1 MRTHVNSVGL
11 LVVSDPLLNF
21 SYPAHIP
28 RECIDALPS
37 LPGIYIFRD
46 TQGKPVYIGKSVNIR
61 TRVLSH
67 MRTAE
72 EMQMLARAASIDF
85 ERTGGEIGALLRES
99 QLVKLHQP
107 VFNSKLRRLREMCS
121 ISMAG
126 DVPEVVFARDVEFAL
141 AEQLY
146 GLFGSKKAA
155 IESLRDVVH
164 ARGLC
169 SVASGLEQGT
179 PGRPCF
185 ARQVARCKGACTGEE
200 SAGEHAARV
209 RLALEPLRVAR
220 WPFPGAVAIVEES
233 GGLRQRAI
241 VDRWCYLGLAEAN
254 GRTRGRGAVRAAAA
268 APVRFDIDVY
278 NILVRP
284 LQSGVLRIEEL

>member
-11 LVVSDPLLNF
+11 LVVSDPVLNF

-37 LPGIYIFRD
+37 LPGVYVFRD
-46 TQGKPVYIGKSVNIR
+46 GAGKPVYIGKSVNIR

-72 EMQMLARAASIDF
+72 EMQMLARTSTIDF

-99 QLVKLHQP
+99 ELVKLHQP

-126 DVPEVVFARDVEFAL
+126 EAPEIVFAREMDFAL
-141 AEQLY
+141 AEHLY

-155 IESLRDVVH
+155 IETLRDAVH
-164 ARGLC
+164 VRGLC
-169 SVASGLEQGT
+169 TVAAGLEKGV
-179 PGRPCF
+179 PGKPCF

-200 SAGEHAARV
+200 SAADHAARV
-209 RLALEPLRVAR
+209 RLALEPLRVTR
-220 WPFPGAVAIVEES
+220 WPFAGAVAIVEES
-233 GGLRQRAI
+233 AGLRQRAI
-241 VDRWCYLGLAEAN
+241 VDRWCYLG
-254 GRTRGRGAVRAAAA
+254 VDKPRATALG
-268 APVRFDIDVY
+268 FDIDVY

-284 LQSGVLRIEEL
+284 LQSGTLRIEEL

>member
-11 LVVSDPLLNF
+11 LVVSDPALNF

-37 LPGIYIFRD
+37 LPGVYIFRD
-46 TQGKPVYIGKSVNIR
+46 AAGKPIYIGKSVNIR

-67 MRTAE
+67 MRTAD
-72 EMQMLARAASIDF
+72 EMQMLARATTIDF

-99 QLVKLHQP
+99 ELVKRYQP

-126 DVPEVVFARDVEFAL
+126 DAPEIVFAREVDFAL
-141 AEQLY
+141 AEQLF

-155 IESLRDVVH
+155 LETLRDVVH
-164 ARGLC
+164 VGGLC
-169 SVASGLEQGT
+169 TVATGLEKGA

-200 SAGEHAARV
+200 SASDHAARV
-209 RLALEPLRVAR
+209 RLALAPLRVTP
-220 WPFPGAVAIVEES
+220 WPFAGAVAIVEES
-233 GGLRQRAI
+233 AGLRQRAI
-241 VDRWCYLGLAEAN
+241 VDRWCYLGADKWRSL
-254 GRTRGRGAVRAAAA
+254 T
-268 APVRFDIDVY
+268 VRFDIDVY

-284 LQSGVLRIEEL
+284 LQSGTLCIEEL

>member
-11 LVVSDPLLNF
+11 LVVSDPALNF

-37 LPGIYIFRD
+37 LPGVYIFRD
-46 TQGKPVYIGKSVNIR
+46 AAGTPLYIGKSVNIR

-72 EMQMLARAASIDF
+72 EMQMLARTAHIDF
-85 ERTGGEIGALLRES
+85 ERTGGEICALLREAE
-99 QLVKLHQP
+99 LVKRHQP
-107 VFNSKLRRLREMCS
+107 VFNSKLRRQREMCS

-126 DVPEVVFARDVEFAL
+126 HAPDIVFAREVDFARAL
-141 AEQLY
+141 QLY
-146 GLFGSKKAA
+146 GLFGSRKAA
-155 IESLRDVVH
+155 IETLRDVVQ

-169 SVASGLEQGT
+169 TVATGLEKGM

-185 ARQVARCKGACTGEE
+185 ARQVARCQGACTGEE
-200 SAGEHAARV
+200 SAADHAARV
-209 RLALEPLRVAR
+209 RLALEPLRVTP
-220 WPFPGAVAIVEES
+220 WPFTGAVAIVEES
-233 GGLRQRAI
+233 AGLRQRAI
-241 VDRWCYLGLAEAN
+241 VDGWCYLGATE
-254 GRTRGRGAVRAAAA
+254 GARASGVAQR
-268 APVRFDIDVY
+268 RFDIDVY

-284 LQSGVLRIEEL
+284 LVSGDLRIEEL

>member
-11 LVVSDPLLNF
+11 LVVSDPVLNF

-46 TQGKPVYIGKSVNIR
+46 AAGKPVYIGKSVNIR

-72 EMQMLARAASIDF
+72 EMQMLGRAATIDF
-85 ERTGGEIGALLRES
+85 ERTGGEIGALLREAE
-99 QLVKLHQP
+99 LVKLHQP
-107 VFNSKLRRLREMCS
+107 VFNSKLRRQREMCS

-126 DVPEVVFARDVEFAL
+126 ERPEIVFARDVDFAR

-155 IESLRDVVH
+155 IETLRDVVH
-164 ARGLC
+164 VRNLC
-169 SVASGLEQGT
+169 TVATGLEKGL

-200 SAGEHAARV
+200 PAADHAARV
-209 RLALEPLRVAR
+209 RLALEPLRVTP
-220 WPFPGAVAIVEES
+220 WPFQGAVAIVEES
-233 GGLRQRAI
+233 AGLRQRAI
-241 VDRWCYLGLAEAN
+241 VDRWCYLGVA
-254 GRTRGRGAVRAAAA
+254 GAVPRAAAQA
-268 APVRFDIDVY
+268 RFDIDIY

-284 LQSGVLRIEEL
+284 LAAGNLRIEQL

>member
-11 LVVSDPLLNF
+11 LVVSDPVLNF

-28 RECIDALPS
+28 KECIDALPS
-37 LPGIYIFRD
+37 LPGVYIFRD
-46 TQGKPVYIGKSVNIR
+46 TAGKAIYIGKSVNIR

-72 EMQMLARAASIDF
+72 EMQMLARTATIDF

-99 QLVKLHQP
+99 QLVKQHQP

-121 ISMAG
+121 ISMTG
-126 DVPEVVFARDVEFAL
+126 DTPEIVFARDVDFAL

-146 GLFGSKKAA
+146 GLFGSRKAA
-155 IESLRDVVH
+155 IETLRDVAH

-169 SVASGLEQGT
+169 TVATGLEKGV
-179 PGRPCF
+179 PGKPCF
-185 ARQVARCKGACTGEE
+185 ARQVARCQGACTGEE
-200 SAGEHAARV
+200 PAADHAARV
-209 RLALEPLRVAR
+209 RLALEPLRVTR
-220 WPFPGAVAIVEES
+220 WPFAGAIAIVEES

-241 VDRWCYLGLAEAN
+241 VDRWCYLGFSKP
-254 GRTRGRGAVRAAAA
+254 RGRAKIG
-268 APVRFDIDVY
+268 FDIDVY

-284 LQSGVLRIEEL
+284 LQSGALRIEEL

>member
-11 LVVSDPLLNF
+11 VVCSDPALSF
-21 SYPAHIP
+21 TYPAHIP
-28 RECIDALPS
+28 RDCIDALPS

-46 TQGKPVYIGKSVNIR
+46 TVGTAIYIGKSVNIR
-61 TRVLSH
+61 NRVLSH
-67 MRTAE
+67 LRTPEEQQMLGRTAH
-72 EMQMLARAASIDF
+72 IDF

-99 QLVKLHQP
+99 QLVKKHQP
-107 VFNSKLRRLREMCS
+107 VFNSKLRRMREMCS

-126 DVPEVVFARDVEFAL
+126 EVPEIVFARDLDFAL

-155 IESLRDVVH
+155 IETLRDVVH
-164 ARGLC
+164 VRGLC
-169 SVASGLEQGT
+169 TVASGLEKGI

-200 SAGEHAARV
+200 SAADHAARV
-209 RLALEPLRVAR
+209 RLALEPLRVTR
-220 WPFPGAVAIVEES
+220 WPFAGAIAIVEES
-233 GGLRQRAI
+233 AGLRQRAI
-241 VDRWCYLGLAEAN
+241 VDRWCYLGVDVP
-254 GRTRGRGAVRAAAA
+254 RAV
-268 APVRFDIDVY
+268 PISFDIDVY

-284 LQSGVLRIEEL
+284 ILAQKVNVELLDATSR

>member
-11 LVVSDPLLNF
+11 LVVSDPVLNF

-46 TQGKPVYIGKSVNIR
+46 AAGKAVYIGKSVNIR

-72 EMQMLARAASIDF
+72 EMQMLAKTATIDF

-99 QLVKLHQP
+99 ELVKKYQP

-126 DVPEVVFARDVEFAL
+126 NTPEIVFARDVDFAL

-155 IESLRDVVH
+155 IETLHDVVH
-164 ARGLC
+164 VRGLC
-169 SVASGLEQGT
+169 TVACGLEKGI

-200 SAGEHAARV
+200 PAADHAARV
-209 RLALEPLRVAR
+209 RLALEPLRVTR
-220 WPFPGAVAIVEES
+220 WPFAGAIAIVEES
-233 GGLRQRAI
+233 AGLRQRAI
-241 VDRWCYLGLAEAN
+241 VDRWCYLGVDTP
-254 GRTRGRGAVRAAAA
+254 RAV
-268 APVRFDIDVY
+268 PVNFDIDVY
-278 NILVRP
+278 NILVRQILAQKVKVEFLGQP
-284 LQSGVLRIEEL
+284 D

>member
-11 LVVSDPLLNF
+11 LVVSDPVLNF

-37 LPGIYIFRD
+37 LPGVYIFRD
-46 TQGKPVYIGKSVNIR
+46 ASGKPVYIGKSVNIR

-72 EMQMLARAASIDF
+72 EMQMLARAATIDF

-99 QLVKLHQP
+99 ELVKQHQP

-126 DVPEVVFARDVEFAL
+126 DQPEIVFAREVDFAL

-155 IESLRDVVH
+155 IEALRDVVH
-164 ARGLC
+164 VRELC
-169 SVASGLEQGT
+169 AVATGLEKGM

-200 SAGEHAARV
+200 SAADHAARV
-209 RLALEPLRVAR
+209 RLALEPLRVTR
-220 WPFPGAVAIVEES
+220 WPFAGALAIVEES
-233 GGLRQRAI
+233 AGLCQRAI
-241 VDRWCYLGLAEAN
+241 VDRWCYLG
-254 GRTRGRGAVRAAAA
+254 VDKPRAAA
-268 APVRFDIDVY
+268 VSFDIDVY

-284 LQSGVLRIEEL
+284 LQSGTLHIEEL